1 MPIQE
6 GYRVTPLALWGKP
19 EQPAKGE
26 TDPTVDMKTPPK
38 LQVDGMKPDAF
49 FRYAAELLKTNPP
62 HQTDWS
68 QVERLRRI
76 GIVRGEA
83 FDLSLQDPAIRSAI
97 EQGAADALKLM
108 IEKANSLDRVANG
121 WQIATDTVGVYGYYY
136 LKRAIVARRGLGV
149 DFLKLGDLADNVRIK
164 RGGPFMHLKAYAI
177 DGELRTGSANFS
189 ASGEHEQDNDLVVI
203 RDAGAAGK
211 FDAHFERMWD
221 AAEPMIE
228 FAPAINALEPK

>member
-1 MPIQE
+1 M
-6 GYRVTPLALWGKP
+6 TPGRR
-19 EQPAKGE
+19 
-26 TDPTVDMKTPPK
+26 PK
-38 LQVDGMKPDAF
+38 LEKIAP
-49 FRYAAELLKTNPP
+49 R
-62 HQTDWS
+62 
-68 QVERLRRI
+68 RLRQPLTRSEIMGRI
-76 GIVRGEA
+76 RSKDTI
-83 FDLSLQDPAIRSAI
+83 SLQDPAIRSAI